1 MVVRAARVD
10 KGTAIDWLAAHYQIT
25 PEEIVVV
32 GDWLNDVPM
41 FRRAGRS
48 FAMAQAPDDVK
59 GAATDV
65 LVADSKSGG
74 GIAEAAER
82 AGLI

>member
-10 KGTAIDWLAAHYQIT
+10 KGTAIDWLAGHYQIK

-48 FAMAQAPDDVK
+48 FAMAQAPEDVK
-59 GAATDV
+59 SAATDV
-65 LVADSKSGG
+65 LVADAKSGG

-82 AGLI
+82 AGLL